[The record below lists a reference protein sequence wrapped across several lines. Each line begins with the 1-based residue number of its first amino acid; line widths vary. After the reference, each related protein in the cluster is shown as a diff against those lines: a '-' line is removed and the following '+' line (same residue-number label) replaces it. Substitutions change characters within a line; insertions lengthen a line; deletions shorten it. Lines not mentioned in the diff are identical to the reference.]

1 MPQQLLAMFKL
12 FLRIASRAFLK
23 DRTSGLINIIGLSL
37 GMAGALLIGM
47 WVSNE
52 LSYDRYHDHA
62 ERIYRFKSHIK
73 ISDTETWHWNSAPL
87 KLAPMIGSQLADIE
101 LIAQVTSGA
110 GESTIKRKNELI
122 KIDRCATVDSSWFKL
137 FKYEFVDGG
146 TAAFLQH
153 PKSVILNQTTAHKL
167 FGDADPIGQI
177 LRVDTNE
184 CVVQGIVKDDP
195 LNSSFKFNLMIP
207 LALRQGD
214 SRNKKNDESW
224 GNFSYNAYA
233 RLRPGTDAKKLS
245 WQITKMLRKEKNDST
260 IVVTAEPM
268 SAMRFD
274 QSVMNSEESTTDFS
288 TIRIFFIIGMLIL
301 IVACIN
307 YVNLSIARTSKR
319 GKEIGVQKILGAS
332 KKQVFSQFMLESAVM
347 AVVALVVTLLLTWFI
362 MPLFNQLTGEEFKL
376 NLLDFKFWG
385 IVVLVL
391 SLVVLLTGIYPSLLL
406 SSFQPISIM
415 KGGNFLSKHKT
426 GFWKGLA
433 VLQFAISVGLIV
445 STLTIYQQLQ
455 FVRNKNLGFDREY
468 VMRIDFPWQL
478 SMKPDGKNIKE
489 RIIREIQNNSAVKG
503 ISMASTSI
511 VNHGS
516 SSSGNFE
523 WEGRKE
529 NENPTFAPFSADAN
543 FQKIFGLKLKEGR
556 WFKEGNQADQSNF
569 VLNETAVKICN
580 LKEPVIGQRFKG
592 NGIEG
597 QIIGVVKDF
606 HLRDMHEKIP
616 PVVINGEPD
625 WRNTLYI
632 KTSGVNASQVVSL
645 ATGLWNQGIP
655 DRIFEYQ
662 FLDDEFE
669 KLYEKDQRS
678 GLMFNIFSVV
688 AILISCLGLFALAA
702 FTAERRT
709 KEIGVRKV
717 LGASVTGIVALLSRD
732 FVIMVCIGIAI
743 ASPLAWYVMQG
754 WLQNFA
760 YRIEIQW
767 WFFVAAGLMAL
778 TIALLT
784 VSIQAIRA
792 ALVNPVESLKSE

>member
-1 MPQQLLAMFKL
+1 MFKL

-37 GMAGALLIGM
+37 GMTGALLIGM
-47 WVSNE
+47 WVTNE

-62 ERIYRFKSHIK
+62 ERIYRIKSHIK
-73 ISDTETWHWNSAPL
+73 VSDTETWHWNSVPL
-87 KLAPMIGSQLADIE
+87 KLASILGSQLAEIE
-101 LIAQVTSGA
+101 LIAQTTAWS
-110 GESTIKRKNELI
+110 GESTIKLKNQLI
-122 KIDRCATVDSSWFKL
+122 KVERCATVDSSWFKL
-137 FKYEFVDGG
+137 FKYEFVEGG
-146 TAAFLQH
+146 SEAFFQH
-153 PKSVILNQTTAHKL
+153 PKSVILNQSTARQL
-167 FGDADPIGQI
+167 FGDADPIGQL

-207 LALRQGD
+207 LALRQSD
-214 SRNKKNDESW
+214 PNNQKNDSGW

-233 RLRPGTDAKKLS
+233 RLRPDTDAKKLGK
-245 WQITKMLRKEKNDST
+245 QITRILRKEKNDST
-260 IVVTAEPM
+260 IVATIEPM
-268 SAMRFD
+268 KDMRFD
-274 QSVMNSEESTTDFS
+274 QSVMNTEASTTDFS
-288 TIRIFFIIGMLIL
+288 TIRIFFIIGLLIL
-301 IVACIN
+301 VVACIN

-319 GKEIGVQKILGAS
+319 GKEIGVQKIMGAS
-332 KKQVFSQFMLESAVM
+332 KGQMFSQFMLESAAM
-347 AVVALVVTLLLTWFI
+347 CTVALLVTLLMTKLS
-362 MPLFNQLTGEEFKL
+362 MPLFNQLTGENFTL
-376 NLLDFKFWG
+376 NLLDLNLWK
-385 IVVLVL
+385 IILSVLVL
-391 SLVVLLTGIYPSLLL
+391 VTLLTGIYPSILL
-406 SSFQPISIM
+406 SSFQPLNIM
-415 KGGNFLSKHKT
+415 KGSNFLSKHKT

-445 STLTIYQQLQ
+445 STLTIYKQLQ
-455 FVRNKNLGFDREY
+455 FIRNTNLGFDREY
-468 VMRIDFPWQL
+468 VMRINFPWQML
-478 SMKPDGKNIKE
+478 RTPAGENTMK
-489 RIIREIQNNSAVKG
+489 RMVREIENSPAVSG

-529 NENPTFAPFSADAN
+529 NENPTFAPFSADVN
-543 FQKIFGLKLKEGR
+543 FQKIFGLKLLEGR
-556 WFKEGNQADQSNF
+556 WFQEGNKADESNF
-569 VLNETAVKICN
+569 VLNEAAVKICN
-580 LKEPVIGQRFKG
+580 LKSPVIGQRFEG
-592 NGIEG
+592 NGIKG

-616 PVVINGEPD
+616 PVVINGDPE
-625 WRNTLYI
+625 WRATLYV
-632 KTSGVNASQVVSL
+632 KTTGANASKAVDFASN
-645 ATGLWNQGIP
+645 LWRQNVP

-678 GLMFNIFSVV
+678 ALMFNIFSVI

-717 LGASVTGIVALLSRD
+717 LGASVTGIVTLLSKD
-732 FVIMVCIGIAI
+732 FVIMVFIGILI

-754 WLQNFA
+754 WLQDFA
-760 YRIEIQW
+760 YRINIEW
-767 WFFVAAGLMAL
+767 WFFVVAGLMAI
-778 TIALLT
+778 TIALVT

-792 ALVNPVESLKSE
+792 ALVNPVQSLKSE